1 MLDFIPYLLIIPL
14 TYNIVH
20 FLQSLGKLATKYKD
34 PNHNEEGTV
43 RGIGEEYEKEVKL
56 LKIRFLVIQLVLGL
70 ILYLSLEAT
79 Y

>member
-14 TYNIVH
+14 TYIIVH